1 MKKPFRL
8 GKGVNQYKRTYNKE
22 IGMLIGL
29 LLGLAVM
36 YLASLT
42 EGSETY
48 VQEEVIVAVHV
59 KATVPVT
66 KENSKKELE
75 NKIKHYFPR
84 SWRDMIPTAYAE
96 SGMNHN
102 AQGWNCWYNKDKTI
116 VYTEKVKGSHSTSC
130 KKEHRKY
137 SWSIDCGVLMKNH
150 IGIRTCPVVSVDDH
164 LKEMAALSKV
174 QGKCAWFAY
183 PKWEQECRR
192 K

>member
-1 MKKPFRL
+1 
-8 GKGVNQYKRTYNKE
+8 
-22 IGMLIGL
+22 
-29 LLGLAVM
+29 
-36 YLASLT
+36 
-42 EGSETY
+42 
-48 VQEEVIVAVHV
+48 
-59 KATVPVT
+59 
-66 KENSKKELE
+66 
-75 NKIKHYFPR
+75 
-84 SWRDMIPTAYAE
+84 
-96 SGMNHN
+96 
-102 AQGWNCWYNKDKTI
+102 
-116 VYTEKVKGSHSTSC
+116 VYSTKVKGSHSTSC